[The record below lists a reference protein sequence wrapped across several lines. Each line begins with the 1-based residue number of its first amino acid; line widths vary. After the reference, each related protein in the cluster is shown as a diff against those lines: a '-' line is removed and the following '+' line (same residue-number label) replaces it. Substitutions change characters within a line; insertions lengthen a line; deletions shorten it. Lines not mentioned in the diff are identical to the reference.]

1 MHLAAIVRFVS
12 APQRAFNAY
21 DPPRLPVGQQKANLW
36 AVKSQP
42 WGNKKSDL
50 VSRSDRLF
58 GGAKGIR
65 TPDLLI
71 ANETRYQL
79 RHSPKYRM
87 MVAPASGDVANHHC
101 PTALGQWLSSSM
113 SQSAGAARRGLGP
126 AAGRSAVGM
135 MTVLVT
141 GADRSMVRTVR
152 GTSGFET

>member
-1 MHLAAIVRFVS
+1 MGLGSLIPDPVTYNGVWHVLGRDENVSLLIVLFVHD
-12 APQRAFNAY
+12 A
-21 DPPRLPVGQQKANLW
+21 LI
-36 AVKSQP
+36 
-42 WGNKKSDL
+42 
-50 VSRSDRLF
+50 RSCS
-58 GGAKGIR
+58 GAKGIR

-101 PTALGQWLSSSM
+101 PTALGQELSSSM

>member
-1 MHLAAIVRFVS
+1 MHR
-12 APQRAFNAY
+12 N
-21 DPPRLPVGQQKANLW
+21 
-36 AVKSQP
+36 
-42 WGNKKSDL
+42 
-50 VSRSDRLF
+50 F
-58 GGAKGIR
+58 GSNQMHSYVPSHCGAKGIR

-101 PTALGQWLSSSM
+101 PTALGQELSSSM